1 MALDRLC
8 PRRPA
13 TGRSCSRTLCAE
25 LTYGSP
31 LERRQALADEA
42 IAIARSSGDDA
53 TIVRVLTHRLEP
65 ARRSG
70 TAPAVVDWTTEALV
84 RAERLGDPVL
94 LFWAAWSRAGTAA
107 RALDIDEMDR
117 CLEIMGSRAAQLD
130 QPMLNWVHSYA
141 RAVRAQIAG
150 DTDQAEQWAT
160 EGTPDR
166 HRQRPTR
173 RHPLLRPPARGRE
186 PPTRN
191 VWRAGPT
198 PRADGRRR
206 SRPRRSVRRGACA
219 GPCRSRPD
227 RRRSSPAGAGRCRRL
242 RCSAR
247 RDWLS
252 TLAYVR
258 RGRHRVPRP
267 EVFPDAV
274 RPPRALG
281 RSGAVSG
288 PNN

>member
-1 MALDRLC
+1 MALDRLASED
-8 PRRPA
+8 PDRA
-13 TGRSCSRTLCAE
+13 LVLATLCAE

-53 TIVRVLTHRLEP
+53 TIVRVLNTCRCPLAVPQLLEQ
-65 ARRSG
+65 SL
-70 TAPAVVDWTTEALV
+70 DWSTEALV

-94 LFWAAWSRAGTAA
+94 LFWAARSRAGTAA

-130 QPMLNWVHSYA
+130 QPMLNWVHSHA

-150 DTDQAEQWAT
+150 DTEQAEQWAT
-160 EGTPDR
+160 EALQIGTDSGQPDATLVYGLQLAGVNF
-166 HRQRPTR
+166 QRGTYGELA
-173 RHPLLRPPARGRE
+173 PLLEQMAVDAPELAEEFVAAASTGL
-186 PPTRN
+186 
-191 VWRAGPT
+191 
-198 PRADGRRR
+198 
-206 SRPRRSVRRGACA
+206 
-219 GPCRSRPD
+219 CRSRPD

-247 RDWLS
+247 PE
-252 TLAYVR
+252 LAQHIGLVR

-267 EVFPDAV
+267 AVFPDAV

-288 PNN
+288 PNS